1 MTFGAEQGS
10 QARRALPTVADL
22 RALKGR
28 RQLTMLR
35 YFSLLS
41 RPFFDSRQSAG

>member
-1 MTFGAEQGS
+1 MKQTPMHTK
-10 QARRALPTVADL
+10 PTIADL

-35 YFSLLS
+35 YFSLEE
-41 RPFFDSRQSAG
+41 AAAA